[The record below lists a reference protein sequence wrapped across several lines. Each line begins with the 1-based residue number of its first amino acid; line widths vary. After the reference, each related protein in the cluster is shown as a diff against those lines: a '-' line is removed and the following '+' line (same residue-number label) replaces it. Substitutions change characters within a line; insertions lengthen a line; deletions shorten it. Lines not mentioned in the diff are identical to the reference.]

1 MSRIALLIKKERL
14 LMYPEGTHLQGVIF
28 EKQMK
33 HQNPE
38 KVWDM
43 FGTRL
48 EHVTN

>member
-1 MSRIALLIKKERL
+1 MSRITLLIKKERL
-14 LMYPEGTHLQGVIF
+14 LMYPEGTHLQGVLF

-38 KVWDM
+38 KVWDR

-48 EHVTN
+48 KHIMN